1 MKYIVQVGLLKEDI
15 VEAKN
20 KREAVSKL
28 LKRTLENLSGSDFEY
43 SVMNFSKKNES
54 TIFQIKNITFFRS
67 CDAKS
72 KNKSS
77 Q

>member
-43 SVMNFSKKNES
+43 SVMNY
-54 TIFQIKNITFFRS
+54 
-67 CDAKS
+67 
-72 KNKSS
+72 
-77 Q
+77 

>member
-43 SVMNFSKKNES
+43 SVMNYEDFLDLEG
-54 TIFQIKNITFFRS
+54 REE
-67 CDAKS
+67 
-72 KNKSS
+72 
-77 Q
+77 

>member
-28 LKRTLENLSGSDFEY
+28 LKRTLENLSRSDFEY
-43 SVMNFSKKNES
+43 SVMNYEDFLDLEG
-54 TIFQIKNITFFRS
+54 REE
-67 CDAKS
+67 
-72 KNKSS
+72 
-77 Q
+77 